1 MATYPVIEHRTSR
14 AGRWLHERRL
24 RIAFVVAVVET
35 LLILPPIDV
44 LGWFPVLAI
53 AVAAFAFYFFVGRKS
68 RFDTVRQ
75 VSWTAAASQVL
86 PVLIPLVLV
95 VVGTLVVIAVIG
107 LLVVVGALL
116 FLDRR

>member
-1 MATYPVIEHRTSR
+1 VIEHRTSR
-14 AGRWLHERRL
+14 VALWLRERRL

-75 VSWTAAASQVL
+75 ASWTAAASQVL

-95 VVGTLVVIAVIG
+95 VVGTLVVMAVIA